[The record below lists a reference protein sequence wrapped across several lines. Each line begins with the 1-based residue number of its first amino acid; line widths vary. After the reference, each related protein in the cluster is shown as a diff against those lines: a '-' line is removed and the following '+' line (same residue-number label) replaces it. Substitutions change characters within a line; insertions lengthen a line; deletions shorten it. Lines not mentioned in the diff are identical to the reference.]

1 MARFPLARAFF
12 PPMRKA
18 VAGFIFVALVAML
31 LGTSSLA
38 VLHSTLHSQDQLIT
52 GYMEDVVLT
61 QELVTANTHLMH
73 RTSDFLLFEDE
84 RYLAGLQQAR
94 LNFGTVIAQLTRH
107 EPRTPEERRLV
118 EHFLETRTRASPVL
132 ERIIDRRLKE
142 GPASGPQLLA
152 ELQPIRVELEKT
164 LNALADHER
173 ERYWEARYQTRSN
186 STHALGMLALGFLG
200 TVLVALALGVF
211 LLRALRQRVR
221 AETERAGMLEREHAA
236 HRAVEERQALLDLVI
251 EQSGD
256 AIVVTDA
263 QGVIQLFNA
272 EAERQHGVTRQQVS
286 APEWASTFGLLTL
299 DGQPLPLSE
308 TPLYRAL
315 EGEPVSNARWLVRRP
330 DGSVRTL
337 CGTASP
343 LHRPDGSPVGAVLTA
358 RDETERL
365 ALEQQRDESLER
377 LRTTAEFRERFLGIV
392 GHDLRNPLN
401 AITLSARVLLVSEAL
416 PERELKAVRRIAS
429 SADRMV
435 RMISELLDFTRS
447 RLGGGMPVDPSL
459 ADLSAICREAL
470 EELETSHPGSRL
482 SLRVLG
488 HGLGEWD
495 SGRLSQ
501 VISNLVGNALQYS
514 PEGSPIRVT
523 VDGHAPHEVM
533 LSVHN
538 EGAPIPED
546 VLPELFEPFRRGTRE
561 RTHNSGGLGL
571 GLYIVQQIIL
581 AHGGTLSAESHSGD
595 GTTFTARLPRDN
607 PGRLAMLVN

>member
-1 MARFPLARAFF
+1 
-12 PPMRKA
+12 MRKA
-18 VAGFIFVALVAML
+18 VAGFLFVALVAVL
-31 LGTSSLA
+31 LGASSLA
-38 VLHSTLHSQDQLIT
+38 VLRSALHRQDQLLT

-61 QELVTANTHLMH
+61 QELVTAHTHFMH
-73 RTSDFLLFEDE
+73 QASDFLLLEDE
-84 RYLAGLQQAR
+84 RHLAGLQQAR
-94 LNFGTVIAQLTRH
+94 GRFGNVVAQLSRQ
-107 EPRTPEERRLV
+107 EPRTPEEHRLV
-118 EHFLETRTRASPVL
+118 EHFVATRDRARAVLDHIIAARLE
-132 ERIIDRRLKE
+132 E
-142 GPASGPQLLA
+142 GPASGPRLLA
-152 ELQPIRVELEKT
+152 ELQPIRRELEKT

-173 ERYWEARYQTRSN
+173 EHYWRTRHQTRADSVQ
-186 STHALGMLALGFLG
+186 ALGMLALGFLG
-200 TVLVALALGVF
+200 TVVVALALGIF
-211 LLRALRQRVR
+211 LVRELRQRVR
-221 AETERAGMLEREHAA
+221 AEAERAAMLEREHAA

-256 AIVVTDA
+256 AVVVTDSR
-263 QGVIQLFNA
+263 GVIRLFNA

-286 APEWASTFGLLTL
+286 APEWASTFGLLNL
-299 DGQPLPLSE
+299 DGEPLPLEE

-315 EGEPVSNARWLVRRP
+315 EGQPVSNARWLVRRP

-358 RDETERL
+358 RDETERM
-365 ALEQQRDESLER
+365 ALEHQRDESLER

-429 SADRMV
+429 SADRMA

-447 RLGGGMPVDPSL
+447 RLGGGMPVDPCL
-459 ADLSAICREAL
+459 ADLSVICREAL

-482 SLRVLG
+482 TLRVLG
-488 HGLGEWD
+488 QGLGEWD
-495 SGRLSQ
+495 AGRLSQ

-523 VDGHAPHEVM
+523 VDGHAPHEVV

-561 RTHNSGGLGL
+561 RAQHGGGLGL

-581 AHGGTLSAESHSGD
+581 AHGGTLDAASRPGA
-595 GTTFTARLPRDN
+595 GTTFTARLPREN
-607 PGRLAMLVN
+607 PGKLAPLVN

>member
-1 MARFPLARAFF
+1 
-12 PPMRKA
+12 MRKA
-18 VAGFIFVALVAML
+18 VAGFLFVALLAIL
-31 LGTSSLA
+31 LGASSLA
-38 VLHSTLHSQDQLIT
+38 VLRSAMRSQDQLLT

-61 QELVTANTHLMH
+61 QELVTAHTHFMH
-73 RTSDFLLFEDE
+73 QASDFLLQEDE
-84 RYLAGLQQAR
+84 GHLDALLQAR
-94 LNFGTVIAQLTRH
+94 ENFGTVVGQLTRQQ
-107 EPRTPEERRLV
+107 PRTPEERQLV
-118 EHFLETRTRASPVL
+118 AHFVETRDRARAVMDHLIATRR
-132 ERIIDRRLKE
+132 EE
-142 GPASGPQLLA
+142 GPASGPRLLA
-152 ELQPIRVELEKT
+152 ELQPVRMEMEKT

-173 ERYWEARYQTRSN
+173 ERYWQTRHQTREAS
-186 STHALGMLALGFLG
+186 SRALGMLALGFLG
-200 TVLVALALGVF
+200 TVVVAVALGVF
-211 LLRALRQRVR
+211 LVRALRQRVR
-221 AETERAGMLEREHAA
+221 AESERAAMLEREHAA

-256 AIVVTDA
+256 AVVVTDA
-263 QGVIQLFNA
+263 KGVIRLFNA

-286 APEWASTFGLLTL
+286 APEWADTFGLLTL
-299 DGQPLPLSE
+299 DGHPLPLEE

-315 EGEPVSNARWLVRRP
+315 QGRPVNNARWLVKRP

-343 LHRPDGSPVGAVLTA
+343 LRRPDGSHVGAVLTA

-365 ALEQQRDESLER
+365 ALEQQRANALER
-377 LRTTAEFRERFLGIV
+377 LRSTAEFRERFLGIV

-429 SADRMV
+429 SADRMA

-447 RLGGGMPVDPSL
+447 RLGGGMPVDPCL
-459 ADLSAICREAL
+459 ADLSVICREAL

-488 HGLGEWD
+488 QGLGEWD
-495 SGRLSQ
+495 AGRLSQ
-501 VISNLVGNALQYS
+501 VVSNLVGNALQYS

-523 VDGHAPHEVM
+523 VDGRASHEVV

-538 EGAPIPED
+538 EGAPIPGD

-561 RTHNSGGLGL
+561 NAHHGGGLGL

-581 AHGGTLSAESHSGD
+581 AHGGTLGAESHAGD
-595 GTTFTARLPRDN
+595 GTTFTARLPREN
-607 PGRLAMLVN
+607 PDRAVTLAN